1 MPSATTIFSA
11 TMPTASMFS
20 VIPPFLKEEKNDGP
34 TCRPMQN
41 TNKIKPNSRMKCRM
55 CISPVNPKCPI
66 RIPVKRTNVTPN
78 DTPKTLI
85 LPSSTPTDI
94 TNAYRQTICATDVGS
109 QRRLSNQFIV
119 PYLLL
124 FKILRKIT

>member
-1 MPSATTIFSA
+1 
-11 TMPTASMFS
+11 MPTASMFS

-41 TNKIKPNSRMKCRM
+41 TNKIKPNSRMKCKM

-66 RIPVKRTNVTPN
+66 RIPVKRTNVTPS

-85 LPSSTPTDI
+85 LPSSTLNQQEFI
-94 TNAYRQTICATDVGS
+94 KRQIQAEKIKLRRVKEAYENGVDTLEAVSYTHLDVYKRQ
-109 QRRLSNQFIV
+109 
-119 PYLLL
+119 
-124 FKILRKIT
+124 ILGMR